1 MTGATLT
8 EKEVKALAEQWR
20 REVLTTRT
28 KVIKQA
34 KSERSK

>member
-8 EKEVKALAEQWR
+8 EKEVKSLAEQWR
-20 REVLTTRT
+20 RKVLATRT
-28 KVIKQA
+28 KVIRQA